1 MNDDDAK
8 AMLHSYLGDA
18 RTALVWK
25 LDGLT
30 EYEVRRPVTPTG
42 TNLLGLVKHLTMAEV
57 WFFGRAFGRPFPE
70 PLHWWDD
77 DAEEGADLWA
87 TEDESGAEIVDR
99 YGRACAHSD
108 ATIAE
113 LDLDVIG
120 HVPSWP
126 RPDVTLH
133 SMLVHVLSET
143 SRHAGHAD
151 IVREHL
157 DGAVGWSPTLSQVV
171 VRDAAAWERYRAR
184 IEAAARSFETC

>member
-1 MNDDDAK
+1 M
-8 AMLHSYLGDA
+8 
-18 RTALVWK
+18 
-25 LDGLT
+25 
-30 EYEVRRPVTPTG
+30 
-42 TNLLGLVKHLTMAEV
+42 
-57 WFFGRAFGRPFPE
+57 
-70 PLHWWDD
+70 
-77 DAEEGADLWA
+77 
-87 TEDESGAEIVDR
+87 DR

-126 RPDVTLH
+126 RPDVSLH

-157 DGAVGWSPTLSQVV
+157 DGAAGWSPTLSQVV
-171 VRDAAAWERYRAR
+171 VRDATAWERYRAR
-184 IEAAARSFETC
+184 IDAAARSFETR

>member
-1 MNDDDAK
+1 MVDD
-8 AMLHSYLGDA
+8 LLL
-18 RTALVWK
+18 R

-30 EYEVRRPVTPTG
+30 EYAVRRPVTATG

-87 TEDESGAEIVDR
+87 TEDESRAVIVER

-108 ATIAE
+108 QTIAQ
-113 LDLDVIG
+113 LDLDALG

-151 IVREHL
+151 IVRELL
-157 DGAVGWSPTLSQVV
+157 DGAVGSSPTLSQVAE
-171 VRDAAAWERYRAR
+171 RDAEEWERYRAR
-184 IEAAARSFETC
+184 IEATARRFQTRGFPTRSVEGR

>member
-1 MNDDDAK
+1 
-8 AMLHSYLGDA
+8 
-18 RTALVWK
+18 
-25 LDGLT
+25 
-30 EYEVRRPVTPTG
+30 
-42 TNLLGLVKHLTMAEV
+42 
-57 WFFGRAFGRPFPE
+57 
-70 PLHWWDD
+70 
-77 DAEEGADLWA
+77 
-87 TEDESGAEIVDR
+87 VDR

-113 LDLDVIG
+113 LDLDALG

-157 DGAVGWSPTLSQVV
+157 DGAVGWSPTLSQVA
-171 VRDAAAWERYRAR
+171 VRDVAAWERYCAR
-184 IEAAARSFETC
+184 IEAAARRFETR

>member
-1 MNDDDAK
+1 V
-8 AMLHSYLGDA
+8 
-18 RTALVWK
+18 TA
-25 LDGLT
+25 
-30 EYEVRRPVTPTG
+30 TG

-87 TEDESGAEIVDR
+87 TEDESRAEIVDR

-108 ATIAE
+108 VTIVD
-113 LDLDVIG
+113 LDLDALG

-126 RPDVTLH
+126 RPDVSLH

-157 DGAVGWSPTLSQVV
+157 DGAAGWSPTLSQVV